1 MADECFVC
9 PGCESTK
16 VSFSSGHKPIHGLV
30 RCTLPRDDMAK
41 AADLEWSHSRIDDLE
56 AKLEVFQR
64 DSASRFD
71 ALDGRLSGL
80 GDHSADL
87 EAMQVASNQ
96 KLETL
101 NVRLQR
107 IESLLSA
114 IASKL

>member
-1 MADECFVC
+1 
-9 PGCESTK
+9 
-16 VSFSSGHKPIHGLV
+16 
-30 RCTLPRDDMAK
+30 MAK
-41 AADLEWSHSRIDDLE
+41 AADLEWSHSRIDALE

-80 GDHSADL
+80 GNHSADL
-87 EAMQVASNQ
+87 EAMQVTSNQ

-101 NVRLQR
+101 DVRLQR